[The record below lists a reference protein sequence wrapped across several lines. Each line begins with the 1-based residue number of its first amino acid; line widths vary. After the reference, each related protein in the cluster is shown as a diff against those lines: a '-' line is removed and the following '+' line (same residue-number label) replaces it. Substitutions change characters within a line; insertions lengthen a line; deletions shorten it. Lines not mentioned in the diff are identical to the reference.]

1 MNQMTGQQMDQKYGP
16 VYKLM
21 LAARTA
27 HAEFM
32 KAKDNQEKAPQLRTE
47 KDRTAEAVKT
57 ATVKFTFNEIGQL
70 ADYVT
75 GVIFLT
81 CRSTDSKTFD
91 YSKALWLSKV
101 LLSVPDERQLN
112 GGNKNRQQKLGVLRA
127 QSVGTFV
134 ELYQTISWVPKF
146 GLSARSVRDGLKR
159 LLLKIDEAQKAESV
173 MYVSELNDLHNRV
186 KTSFPKH
193 WLEEPKPY
201 TPAPAPTLGET
212 LSADSTAALHTV
224 ATGTHTPAT
233 STLPP
238 ATPART
244 TRRTTRE
251 GRRG

>member
-16 VYKLM
+16 VYRLM

-32 KAKDNQEKAPQLRTE
+32 KAKDNPEKASQLRTE
-47 KDRTAEAVKT
+47 KERTAEAVKT
-57 ATVKFTFNEIGQL
+57 ATAKFTFSDVNRL
-70 ADYVT
+70 VDYVT
-75 GVIFLT
+75 EVIFLT
-81 CRSTDSKTFD
+81 CRSADNKTFD
-91 YSKALWLSKV
+91 YGKALWLSKV

-193 WLEEPKPY
+193 WLEEPKPF

-212 LSADSTAALHTV
+212 LSADSAAALQTAA
-224 ATGTHTPAT
+224 AGTPAA
-233 STLPP
+233 STTPP
-238 ATPART
+238 ATPTRA
-244 TRRTTRE
+244 TRRQ